1 MKRPHFATL
10 VIFSWVC
17 LLSSQVA
24 RADDASRLAKQL
36 EPWLQL
42 VSGKLDQFTLTGNGS
57 PIIDGKPQK
66 IELKL
71 VRFDAESFD
80 LELEHPEY
88 AVHLRRRARGI
99 AFCVPKHKAVYLGS
113 GAINSEDNLQPAGI
127 LNRLVSNGT
136 KVRTVTQLI
145 AGSNAADVAG
155 ALQALTKI
163 QYVPDDQTWKID
175 DVQVKF
181 SADGRQAMGR
191 VDNTTVELKVD
202 AKVDA
207 PRAFDDWP
215 EMNVRQLDRG
225 ELEKQLARGVRRA
238 MEVFAPSALLTKPA
252 ERAKKVEHGELR
264 WVDGHRVVLLSG
276 TPEEIGD
283 AHGKLLKQEANRC
296 IDSVMYAFGTAQ
308 TIVTGRW
315 FRDDLDAAYAKLA
328 KHIPERHKVETRA
341 MAESLGLDKDLVEAL
356 NVFPEMFH
364 CSGFALFG
372 KATKDGK
379 LYHGRVLDYM
389 TEIGLQDAA
398 TTFIVAPEGMI
409 PFANVGYAGFIGS
422 VSGMNA
428 EKISLGEMGGRGE
441 GQWDGVPMATLMRR
455 GLEECSSLAQVKD
468 LWKNNPRTC
477 EYYYVFAD
485 GEDRSAV
492 GVAATPDKLQ
502 FVAPGEGHELLG
514 DGIEDAVVL
523 SAGSRLEEL
532 RKRVKT
538 GYGKFDADS
547 AQGLMCRPVAMKS
560 NLHNVLFVPEDGVL
574 YVANADHKHPAAE
587 RPYVKLD
594 LLDLIKQ
601 LPTRASDPAKV
612 SLSPKSTFDAK
623 DTLNIGSEQI
633 ADARDCL
640 DALKWAPENFTVRIE
655 AAQKE
660 CGDWLVRFP
669 SAKPCGDSIND
680 EVAMEW
686 YQAKS
691 KTGEPIEA
699 PAAVVVHESGSGMT
713 VGRLVARSLRSKGI
727 HTFMMQLPYY
737 GVRKPPQGRP
747 TGTNLVGALQQ
758 GISDA
763 RRAKDAVA
771 VMPLIDESRISLQ
784 GTSLGGFVTATA
796 AGLDHGYHR
805 VFVLLAGGDLYGTL
819 MSGKKDAE
827 KVRAELMKAGLG
839 EDNVRQMLN
848 TIEPLR
854 LAHRFDPERTWLFS
868 GKYDDVVP
876 PKSTRLLAEAAHLD
890 DSHHIEM
897 LANHYSGILF
907 MPIVTQQMHDI
918 MVEPAN

>member
-1 MKRPHFATL
+1 MKRLHL
-10 VIFSWVC
+10 VVAVSISWLC
-17 LLSSQVA
+17 LLNSHVA
-24 RADDASRLAKQL
+24 RADDASRLSKQL

-42 VSGKLDQFTLTGNGS
+42 MSGKVDQFTLTGNGS
-57 PIIDGKPQK
+57 PIIDGKSQK
-66 IELKL
+66 IELRL

-88 AVHLRRRARGI
+88 AVHLRRRAGGM

-113 GAINSEDNLQPAGI
+113 GAINAEDHLQPTGI
-127 LNRLVSNGT
+127 LNRLVSSGT
-136 KVRTVTQLI
+136 TVRTVTQLVT
-145 AGSNAADVAG
+145 GSSADDVAG

-163 QYVPDDQTWKID
+163 QYVPGEQAWKID

-181 SADGRQAMGR
+181 SADGRQATGK
-191 VDNTTVELKVD
+191 VDDTTFELKFD
-202 AKVDA
+202 AKADA

-215 EMNVRQLDRG
+215 GMTVKQLDRG
-225 ELEKQLARGVRRA
+225 DLEKQLARGVRRA
-238 MEVFAPSALLTKPA
+238 LEVFAPSALLTKPA

-264 WVDGHRVVLLSG
+264 WVDGQRVVLLSG
-276 TPEEIGD
+276 TPEEIGE
-283 AHGKLLKQEANRC
+283 AHGKLLKQEAGRC

-341 MAESLGLDKDLVEAL
+341 MAVSLGLEPDLVEAL

-372 KATKDGK
+372 KATQDGK

-398 TTFIVAPEGMI
+398 TTFIVAPNGMI

-523 SAGSRLEEL
+523 SAGSRLDEL

-594 LLDLIKQ
+594 LIDLLRQ
-601 LPTRASDPAKV
+601 LPSQAVPAKLT
-612 SLSPKSTFDAK
+612 LSPKSSFDAK
-623 DTLNIGSEQI
+623 DTLDIGAEQV
-633 ADARDCL
+633 ADARECL
-640 DALKWAPENFTVRIE
+640 NALKWTPDQFSVRIE
-655 AAQKE
+655 TAQKE

-669 SAKPCGDSIND
+669 SAKPCGDAIND

-686 YQAKS
+686 YQAKT

-699 PAAVVVHESGSGMT
+699 PAAVIVHESGSGMT

-737 GVRKPPQGRP
+737 GVRRPPQGRP

-771 VMPLIDESRISLQ
+771 AMPWVDESRISLQ

-805 VFVLLAGGDLYGTL
+805 VFVLLAGGDMYGTL

-854 LAHRFDPERTWLFS
+854 LAHRFDPKRIWLFS

-876 PKSTRLLAEAAHLD
+876 PKSTKLLAEAAHLD
-890 DSHHIEM
+890 ASHHIEM

-918 MVEPAN
+918 MIEPAE